1 MELRI
6 FTEPQE
12 GASHEELLRVARCA
26 EDAGFPAFFRSDH
39 YMRTGSAPAR
49 PGPSDAWVTLGALA
63 RETTSIRL
71 GVLMSPATFRYP
83 GALAVTVAQV
93 DRMSHGRVEFGIGA
107 GWFAG
112 EHEAIGAPFPSK
124 GERVERLAEQL
135 EIITGL
141 WATPIGETYSFEGR
155 HYRIVDSPA
164 LPKPAQTP
172 RPPILMGG
180 KGPRKTPALAARFAD
195 EFNTSLWDMDSTA
208 AQFTRVK
215 DACGEIGRDP
225 SEITFSVAQTVCVGA
240 DESEVDKRAAAIGRT
255 TEDLREKAVA
265 GTPAEVVD
273 KIGQWRERTGVSRVY
288 LQLLDLADLAHL
300 ELIAAEVLPQLG

>member
-1 MELRI
+1 
-6 FTEPQE
+6 
-12 GASHEELLRVARCA
+12 
-26 EDAGFPAFFRSDH
+26 
-39 YMRTGSAPAR
+39 MRTGSAPAR